1 MPTASSNRRR
11 GVDFVLLAI
20 VASLLGF
27 GVLSVYS
34 ASYADALRLK
44 ENSAYFFIRQL
55 IWAGVGVVAMT
66 FMALVDYRL
75 WRRFA
80 IPIMAVALVGLVAVL
95 VFSEERFGAQ
105 RNLFSGSVQ
114 PSELAKLAVIIYLA
128 AWLSTH
134 EKNLRNVRLGL
145 VPFAFVLGIITVLIV
160 AEPNFSMAILVV
172 ATAVAM
178 FFIAGAD
185 LKQLGIT
192 FLVVVVTFG
201 VLISQSDYAQGRVRD
216 YIAFVLDPAQGGSD
230 QARRAVMLLVQGGMW
245 GRGGPGATQME
256 PEAYIPIGWSD
267 AILAIVGRDTGLV
280 GTLSIVGLFA
290 GLLYRGFRIAVRA
303 KDSFG
308 TFLAAGVTFWL
319 VFQAII
325 NMGVITAMIP
335 FTGMPLPFIS
345 YGGSSLV
352 TAMMGIGLL
361 LSVSRGARP
370 MEETSASFVMRGGN
384 RRARLSSLSDR
395 ALPRRPTPRSPADSG
410 RRPIRRG
417 GRPRRSGERRA

>member
-1 MPTASSNRRR
+1 MPTAVSSRRR

-20 VASLLGF
+20 VTSLLGF

-34 ASYADALRLK
+34 ASYADALRFK
-44 ENSAYFFIRQL
+44 DDSAYFFIRQL
-55 IWAGVGVVAMT
+55 IWAGVGVVAMLLT
-66 FMALVDYRL
+66 ALVDYRI

-80 IPIMAVALVGLVAVL
+80 IPIMAVALLGLVAVL
-95 VFSEERFGAQ
+95 VLSEERFGAQ
-105 RNLFSGSVQ
+105 RNLVNGSIQ

-145 VPFAFVLGIITVLIV
+145 IPFAFVLGIITVLIV

-172 ATAVAM
+172 MTAVAM

-185 LKQLGIT
+185 LKQLAIT
-192 FLVVVVTFG
+192 FLVLALTFG

-216 YIAFVLDPAQGGSD
+216 YIAFVLDPVQGGSD
-230 QARRAVMLLVQGGMW
+230 QARRAVMLLVQGGVW

-303 KDSFG
+303 RDSFG
-308 TFLAAGVTFWL
+308 TFLAAGITFWL

-325 NMGVITAMIP
+325 NIGVITAMIP

-370 MEETSASFVMRGGN
+370 MEETSASFVMRGGD

-395 ALPRRPTPRSPADSG
+395 ALPRRAAPRSPADSG
-410 RRPIRRG
+410 RRPSRRS
-417 GRPRRSGERRA
+417 GRPRRSSGHRA